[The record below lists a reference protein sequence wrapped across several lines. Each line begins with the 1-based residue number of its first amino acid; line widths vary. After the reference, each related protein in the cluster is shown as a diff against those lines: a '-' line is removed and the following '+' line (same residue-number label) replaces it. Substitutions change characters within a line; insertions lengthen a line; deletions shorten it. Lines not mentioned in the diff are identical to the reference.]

1 MKRVPGVGYLYNIC
15 VLAHLIHV
23 YALALEHTVIFWIT
37 LHRPRATIISMLTL
51 SMVSQLRFIGKRHS
65 EMFRQLVAES
75 MRNLENNAGEVFM
88 Y

>member
-1 MKRVPGVGYLYNIC
+1 
-15 VLAHLIHV
+15 
-23 YALALEHTVIFWIT
+23 
-37 LHRPRATIISMLTL
+37 MLTL